1 MVFGKNETLFEW
13 GMLKNKVHL
22 SHSLECLVARVFQ
35 TPKGELI
42 KRGIFNMTLTPK

>member
-1 MVFGKNETLFEW
+1 MFGKNETLFEW

-35 TPKGELI
+35 TPKGALI
-42 KRGIFNMTLTPK
+42 EKGIFSKALTPK